1 VPSTVPLKVFLRIT
15 AEDKA
20 GNVAE
25 AITPSTLVVDL
36 HKPVGRFKGIVGAK
50 K

>member
-1 VPSTVPLKVFLRIT
+1 MKIT

-25 AITPSTLVVDL
+25 AITAEPLAVDL
-36 HKPVGRFKGIVGAK
+36 HKPVGRIRAIAGKPK
-50 K
+50 N